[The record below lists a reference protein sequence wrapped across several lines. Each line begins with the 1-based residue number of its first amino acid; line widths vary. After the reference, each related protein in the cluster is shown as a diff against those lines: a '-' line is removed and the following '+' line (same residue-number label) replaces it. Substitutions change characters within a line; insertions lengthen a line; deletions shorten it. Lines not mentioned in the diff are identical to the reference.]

1 MGILKPELLAKKK
14 TPQSTTAWCY
24 VHSSI
29 FAVPT
34 FFGTSKSTSA
44 YSPWLKQA
52 LHQCCR
58 HCVPF
63 VDRLLKQ
70 LLSFCCSQAWSEAE
84 SAEFALCLPSSGVCV
99 CVVFGSLPSR
109 LLAFRAF
116 IKATP
121 FRLYMLA
128 LEQEQP
134 ISMRTLNAMLGH
146 ECESRSF
153 EKLSV
158 NAKWSPNRYVVMRF
172 ARRQMIM
179 PFSSLCEPSLFPFYP
194 AKILSTKDKLCLK
207 EWEGGIPNFCLDDL
221 ILSYLLWGS

>member
-1 MGILKPELLAKKK
+1 M
-14 TPQSTTAWCY
+14 
-24 VHSSI
+24 
-29 FAVPT
+29 
-34 FFGTSKSTSA
+34 
-44 YSPWLKQA
+44 
-52 LHQCCR
+52 
-58 HCVPF
+58 
-63 VDRLLKQ
+63 
-70 LLSFCCSQAWSEAE
+70 
-84 SAEFALCLPSSGVCV
+84 

-207 EWEGGIPNFCLDDL
+207 E
-221 ILSYLLWGS
+221 